1 MATVRHMVREIQREV
16 RDSSDLLPDRAAELL
31 TKLTALL
38 GNIADEQREADAEY
52 AQLYLELYKEHKAAS
67 RAKLFAEVTPA
78 YQRKREVKDC
88 GVLAIELIRSLK
100 AFLKV
105 KAEERQWAGHQ

>member
-1 MATVRHMVREIQREV
+1 MASVRHMIREIQREV

-38 GNIADEQREADAEY
+38 GNVADEQREADAEY
-52 AQLYLELYKEHKAAS
+52 AQVHLKLFQEHKAAS
-67 RAKLFAEVTPA
+67 RARLFAEVTPA
-78 YQRKREVKDC
+78 YQRKREAKDM

-105 KAEERQWAGHQ
+105 KAEERQWSGHQ